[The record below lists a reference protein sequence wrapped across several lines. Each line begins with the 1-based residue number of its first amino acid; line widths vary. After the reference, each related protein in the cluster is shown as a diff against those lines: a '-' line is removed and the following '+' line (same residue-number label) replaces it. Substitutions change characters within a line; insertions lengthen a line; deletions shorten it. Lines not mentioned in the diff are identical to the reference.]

1 MCCSGPDREPYDD
14 PLDYLASGGGGGGG
28 CAHGGYQAPRGMAY
42 HPGGRPKFNA
52 DGQEISISNHQAGPM
67 SHSLW
72 QNSQSRS
79 QRGSQQHYG
88 SQHHGSQHHGSQ
100 HYGSQHYGSQHHG
113 SQHYSKM
120 PQNHN
125 DHRSSR
131 HSSKAQGFTAYG
143 DEHRASRYK
152 SGAPG
157 TTRRSA
163 RPQTLEDLPRRPPSS
178 RQPPGRRAESGRRG
192 PVDTVPNIG
201 SDHTW

>member
-1 MCCSGPDREPYDD
+1 MCCSGPDPEPYDD
-14 PLDYLASGGGGGGG
+14 PLDYLSGGGCGGF
-28 CAHGGYQAPRGMAY
+28 AHGGYQAPRGMAY
-42 HPGGRPKFNA
+42 HPGGQPRFNA
-52 DGQEISISNHQAGPM
+52 DGQEIWISNQAGPG

-72 QNSQSRS
+72 QNPQSHS
-79 QRGSQQHYG
+79 QRGSQ
-88 SQHHGSQHHGSQ
+88 
-100 HYGSQHYGSQHHG
+100 QHYGSQHHG

-125 DHRSSR
+125 GHRSSR
-131 HSSKAQGFTAYG
+131 HSSKAQGFTAYE

-163 RPQTLEDLPRRPPSS
+163 RPLTLEDLPRRPPSS

-192 PVDTVPNIG
+192 PVDKVPTIG